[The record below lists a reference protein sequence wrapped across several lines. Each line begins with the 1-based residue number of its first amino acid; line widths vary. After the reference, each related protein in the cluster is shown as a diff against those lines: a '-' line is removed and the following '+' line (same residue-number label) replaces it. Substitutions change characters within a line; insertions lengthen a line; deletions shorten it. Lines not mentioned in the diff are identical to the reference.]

1 MRSFTDNEVRKFESM
16 LVRDLPI
23 YHVFAPPIA
32 WHDRN
37 YSSAYK

>member
-23 YHVFAPPIA
+23 YHVFAPPLP
-32 WHDRN
+32 DMTN
-37 YSSAYK
+37 YLSAYK

>member
-23 YHVFAPPIA
+23 YYVFAPPPIA
-32 WHDRN
+32 WHDKLFI
-37 YSSAYK
+37 SL